1 MTAFDPKRT
10 FRNRFSQSEG
20 GCRLAGEP
28 LGHSMNRVAMPAAI
42 LFAATLLMIALLAP
56 TIACAV
62 PLGVYESARSNPAK
76 QSQLFHEAY
85 LTGLSKTVT
94 QLRSSTFPDGKVK
107 SPQRLEKDRNL
118 ADAVDALAGHLT
130 DKQSDALIVMIE
142 QYASAQPNT
151 ALEDVISSF
160 LLTEAKK

>member
-1 MTAFDPKRT
+1 MKPSART
-10 FRNRFSQSEG
+10 
-20 GCRLAGEP
+20 
-28 LGHSMNRVAMPAAI
+28 M
-42 LFAATLLMIALLAP
+42 FAAAFMSVALLAS
-56 TIACAV
+56 INASAV
-62 PLGVYESARSNPAK
+62 PLSVYESARSNPAK

-130 DKQSDALIVMIE
+130 DKQSDVLIVMIE
-142 QYASAQPNT
+142 QYAASQPNT
-151 ALEDVISSF
+151 ELEDVIASF

>member
-1 MTAFDPKRT
+1 
-10 FRNRFSQSEG
+10 
-20 GCRLAGEP
+20 
-28 LGHSMNRVAMPAAI
+28 MNRVAMPAAI

-130 DKQSDALIVMIE
+130 DKQSDALIVLIE
-142 QYASAQPNT
+142 QYAAAQPNT
-151 ALEDVISSF
+151 ELEDVISSF